1 MNDRKH
7 WKTKPVVVFDNA
19 LMNEVFIEK
28 IEKVYQI
35 QYSSDLSPFSCYF
48 PLSTATFILVDFMQN
63 YQTWQQDEEWIEN
76 KIIPLVSFA
85 KMCNH
90 PTIVFLTPQFE
101 ESVLSTINKIQQC
114 VEQVAKKTIFTG
126 FATSWKGAAH
136 YILDVAKKLSLKNI
150 ELEDSNH
157 LADLSYL
164 TQLNEML
171 L

>member
-35 QYSSDLSPFSCYF
+35 QCEYRKWQIQLLYFGFFSMSNFPLDSSDLSPFSCYF

-76 KIIPLVSFA
+76 KIIP
-85 KMCNH
+85 
-90 PTIVFLTPQFE
+90 
-101 ESVLSTINKIQQC
+101 
-114 VEQVAKKTIFTG
+114 
-126 FATSWKGAAH
+126 
-136 YILDVAKKLSLKNI
+136 
-150 ELEDSNH
+150 
-157 LADLSYL
+157 
-164 TQLNEML
+164 
-171 L
+171 